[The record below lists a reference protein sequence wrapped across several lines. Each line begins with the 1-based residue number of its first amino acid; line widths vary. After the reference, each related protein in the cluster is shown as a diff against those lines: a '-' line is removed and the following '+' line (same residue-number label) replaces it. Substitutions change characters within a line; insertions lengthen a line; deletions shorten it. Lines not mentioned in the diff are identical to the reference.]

1 MNYSSPAEKPPF
13 TGEYSKAQNDFFE
26 AFKNYDEAGSPQR
39 TQVLKYLVLAHMLM
53 GSDIDPFD
61 SQEAKPYK
69 NDHQIQAM
77 TSLVSAYQRREVHE
91 AEKVIR
97 ENKSTIMNDPFI
109 REHIDEVLR
118 SLRTQW
124 IIDIIKP
131 YTVIEV
137 SYLARVSVW
146 VC

>member
-1 MNYSSPAEKPPF
+1 
-13 TGEYSKAQNDFFE
+13 
-26 AFKNYDEAGSPQR
+26 
-39 TQVLKYLVLAHMLM
+39 M

-131 YTVIEV
+131 YTRIEV
-137 SYLARVSVW
+137 SYLARVSVDAKVRLSSSMTNW
-146 VC
+146 YSL